1 MKQTPNIDH
10 LVVFSQ
16 ERSGGAKKKKGWRHF
31 YRFVMVVLFLA
42 FAIWGGHW
50 IYQNHSRFI
59 FLLKKSKYD
68 DMINHHKKVKEKL
81 HKGEVIGED
90 ETAELRGKYQSL
102 ISSYPGD
109 AVLLHYCGILEYEL
123 FVFPLESSHQ
133 LIADI
138 LFERYIDRYKFPE
151 TLSRI
156 NYQKAITWLRKAI
169 ALGLPKEQAKEAQ
182 SKLNFL
188 YLFSHRS
195 YFNSVETVPSKYPGL
210 AKADHRQ
217 EIIHMATAI
226 RKPNWKSL
234 RDVYT
239 PDLVTYF
246 KAIYYLQIK
255 NRPFGFSLLQ
265 KIIKQKDISTANSF
279 LVQNALYLL
288 GYLEGKKRNDLKGQF
303 YFHSQI
309 EMEPFILKNPW
320 FFDDYLSLLRYLGK
334 NEDVKTFIAQYQKL
348 KK

>member
-1 MKQTPNIDH
+1 
-10 LVVFSQ
+10 
-16 ERSGGAKKKKGWRHF
+16 
-31 YRFVMVVLFLA
+31 
-42 FAIWGGHW
+42 
-50 IYQNHSRFI
+50 
-59 FLLKKSKYD
+59 
-68 DMINHHKKVKEKL
+68 MINHHRGVKEKL
-81 HKGEVIGED
+81 YRGEVVGKD
-90 ETAELRGKYQSL
+90 EIAELREKYQSL

-123 FVFPLESSHQ
+123 FIFPLESSHQ
-133 LIADI
+133 LIANI

-156 NYQKAITWLRKAI
+156 NYQKAITLLRKAL
-169 ALGLPKEQAKEAQ
+169 ALGLPKEQAGEARY
-182 SKLNFL
+182 KLNFL

-195 YFNSVETVPSKYPGL
+195 YSESVEAMPSIYPGS
-210 AKADHRQ
+210 AKAPDHLQ

-226 RKPNWKSL
+226 RKPNWESL
-234 RDVYT
+234 GNVYP

-265 KIIKQKDISTANSF
+265 RIIQQKDTSAGNSF

-288 GYLEGKKRNDLKGQF
+288 GYLEGKKRNHLKGQF

-309 EMEPFILKNPW
+309 EMEPFIQKNPW
-320 FFDDYLSLLRYLGK
+320 FFDEYLMLLRYLGK
-334 NEDVKTFIAQYQKL
+334 NGEVTTFTAQYQKL